1 LALAQVFLGLK
12 KFEEKSFSRVD
23 DVTNIDC
30 LTTIL
35 FLDKELY
42 LGAKLHNKSFHVNI
56 YV

>member
-1 LALAQVFLGLK
+1 MALAQVFLGPK
-12 KFEEKSFSRVD
+12 KFEEKSFSKVD

-42 LGAKLHNKSFHVNI
+42 LGAKPHNKSFHVNI